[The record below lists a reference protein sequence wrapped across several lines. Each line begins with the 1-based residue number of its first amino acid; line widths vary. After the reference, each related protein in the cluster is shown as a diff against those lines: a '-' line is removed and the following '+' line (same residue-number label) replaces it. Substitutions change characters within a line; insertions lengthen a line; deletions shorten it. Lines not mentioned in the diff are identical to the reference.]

1 MRDIEYVKADLSVI
15 KRKITIL
22 MKEKEKI
29 QQEIRDIEFDKKEKV
44 RLKIW

>member
-1 MRDIEYVKADLSVI
+1 MRDIEYAKADLSVI

>member
-1 MRDIEYVKADLSVI
+1 MRDIEYAEADLAVI